1 MADAQPIVYVVDDD
15 ESMLN
20 TVRCL
25 AESLG
30 LPVKTYSSPRTFL
43 SEFDGQHPACLV
55 LDVQMPEMSGL
66 ELQELL
72 VTRGMHLPTIVFTAH
87 GEVPGAVR
95 AMRTGAIDYIQKP
108 FSNQTLLTRLRQAA
122 QRAVLVHQ
130 QTSAQNE
137 ILALLRALSKRE
149 DQVMRGLADGLA
161 NKQIAAQLGLSEK
174 TVEVYR
180 SRLMKKLGV
189 HTIAEL
195 VRIVL
200 SAPRT
205 AP

>member
-1 MADAQPIVYVVDDD
+1 MADLQPIVYVVDDD

-30 LPVKTYSSPRTFL
+30 LEAKTYSAPRTFL
-43 SEFDGQHPACLV
+43 HEFDGSRPACLV

-72 VTRGMHLPTIVFTAH
+72 VTRGVRMPTIIFTAH

-95 AMRTGAIDYIQKP
+95 AMRTGALDYLEKP
-108 FSNQTLLTRLRQAA
+108 FSNQTLLARLRQAA
-122 QRAVLVHQ
+122 QHAVQMHQ
-130 QTSAQNE
+130 QAIVQNE
-137 ILALLRALSKRE
+137 VSARLQGLSKRE
-149 DQVMRGLADGLA
+149 NQVMRGLADGLA

-205 AP
+205 TQ